1 MPGENKIDPRVH
13 DIEAQIHAAMRGATN
28 VINCPY
34 CKKQNVAENE
44 SLCCADFGLVVRAVL
59 RKMAQG
65 EVLDKAERIAE
76 NAYRMGLSN

>member
-1 MPGENKIDPRVH
+1 MSTSKIDPRILQV
-13 DIEAQIHAAMRGATN
+13 EAQIAAAMRGATN

-34 CKKQNVAENE
+34 CKKQNVSENE

-65 EVLDKAERIAE
+65 EVLDTAARIADR
-76 NAYRMGLSN
+76 ASAMGLLN